1 MSIRSS
7 RSVRRDRSGIHK
19 MLAARL
25 AGVLF
30 LAVIGPV
37 VSVHPQVTSTQ
48 AAPLEVQKLR
58 PNLFL
63 ITGGSPNTGGS
74 ATTVV
79 FVRSTDVVVI
89 DTKGPRPWWGEAIAD
104 EVKQLTKLPITT
116 IINTSGAGDHVAGN
130 ITLANSR
137 IDIIAHERA
146 AADMRKMTLMF
157 TKPTGGGLPTR
168 TFKDRLTVGAGQD
181 RVELYYFGAGHC
193 DSDTFVMIPAV
204 RVLLTGDAF
213 GGKFLPALARNS
225 GGDGVEYP
233 NTLTKALA
241 LTRDIDTIITG
252 HGGGLARPQDLEVH
266 RNFMREFLNSTRQA
280 KKTGLTAAAAAKAW
294 RLPARYVGYEAEPA
308 RILGAIEWIYRQL
321 P

>member
-1 MSIRSS
+1 M
-7 RSVRRDRSGIHK
+7 
-19 MLAARL
+19 ARL
-25 AGVLF
+25 AAVLF
-30 LAVIGPV
+30 LVLTAPV
-37 VSVHPQVTSTQ
+37 VSVYAQMTSAEAT
-48 AAPLEVQKLR
+48 PIEVRTLR

-63 ITGGSPNTGGS
+63 LTGGSPNTGGS

-89 DTKGPRPWWGEAIAD
+89 DTKGPRPWWGDAIAD
-104 EVKQLTKLPITT
+104 EVKRLTKLPMTT

-130 ITLANSR
+130 IALVNSK

-168 TFKDRLTVGAGQD
+168 TFKDRLTVGSGPD
-181 RVELYYFGAGHC
+181 RLELYYFGAGHC
-193 DSDTFVMIPAV
+193 HGDIFVMIPAL

-233 NTLTKALA
+233 NTLTRALP

-252 HGGGLARPQDLEVH
+252 HSGGLARPQDLEVH
-266 RNFMREFLNSTRQA
+266 RDFMRDFLESTRQA
-280 KKTGLTAAAAAKAW
+280 KKKGLTAAAAAKAW
-294 RLPARYVGYEAEPA
+294 RLPARYAGYEAEPA
-308 RILGAIEWIYRQL
+308 RILGAMEWIYRQL

>member
-1 MSIRSS
+1 M
-7 RSVRRDRSGIHK
+7 
-19 MLAARL
+19 ARL

-30 LAVIGPV
+30 FALIGPV
-37 VSVHPQVTSTQ
+37 ASVHAQVTSAQET
-48 AAPLEVQKLR
+48 PLEVQKLR

-63 ITGGSPNTGGS
+63 VTGGSPNTGGS

-104 EVKQLTKLPITT
+104 DVKRLTKRPITT

-130 ITLANSR
+130 VALASSK
-137 IDIIAHERA
+137 IDIIAHEYA
-146 AADMRKMTLMF
+146 AADMRKMTSMF

-168 TFKDRLTVGAGQD
+168 TFRDRLTVGSGLD
-181 RVELYYFGAGHC
+181 RLELYYFGPAHFH
-193 DSDTFVMIPAV
+193 SDIFVVIPAL

-213 GGKFLPALARNS
+213 GGRFLPTIGRAN

-233 NTLTKALA
+233 NTLTKALP
-241 LTRDIDTIITG
+241 LTRDIDMIITG
-252 HGGGLARPQDLEVH
+252 HSGVAKPQELGVH
-266 RNFMREFLNSTRQA
+266 RDFMRDFLESTRRA
-280 KKTGLTAAAAAKAW
+280 KKAGLTAAAAAKAW
-294 RLPARYVGYEAEPA
+294 RLPARYAGYEAQPA
-308 RILGAIEWIYRQL
+308 SVLGAMEWIYRQL

>member
-1 MSIRSS
+1 M
-7 RSVRRDRSGIHK
+7 
-19 MLAARL
+19 
-25 AGVLF
+25 
-30 LAVIGPV
+30 
-37 VSVHPQVTSTQ
+37 
-48 AAPLEVQKLR
+48 EVQKLR

-104 EVKQLTKLPITT
+104 EVKRLTRLPITT
-116 IINTSGAGDHVAGN
+116 IINTSSAGDHVAGN
-130 ITLANSR
+130 ITLVNSK

-168 TFKDRLTVGAGQD
+168 TFKDRLTVGMGSD

-193 DSDTFVMIPAV
+193 HSDIFVMIPAV

-213 GGKFLPALARNS
+213 GGKFLPALARGN
-225 GGDGVEYP
+225 GGDGLEYP
-233 NTLTKALA
+233 NTLTKALP
-241 LTRDIDTIITG
+241 LTRDIDAIITG

-266 RNFMREFLNSTRQA
+266 RDFMRDFLESARQA
-280 KKTGLTAAAAAKAW
+280 KKAGHTAAAAAKAW
-294 RLPARYVGYEAEPA
+294 KLPARYVGYEADPG
-308 RILGAIEWIYRQL
+308 RVLGAIEWIYRQL

>member
-1 MSIRSS
+1 MIS
-7 RSVRRDRSGIHK
+7 RAHK
-19 MLAARL
+19 GALTACL

-30 LAVIGPV
+30 LTLIGGVVPV
-37 VSVHPQVTSTQ
+37 GAQVTSAEAT
-48 AAPLEVQKLR
+48 PLEVRKLR

-104 EVKQLTKLPITT
+104 EVKRLTKLPITT
-116 IINTSGAGDHVAGN
+116 IINTSSAGDHVAGN
-130 ITLANSR
+130 ITLVNSK
-137 IDIIAHERA
+137 IEIIAHERA

-168 TFKDRLTVGAGQD
+168 TFKDRLTVGAGAD
-181 RVELYYFGAGHC
+181 RVELYYLGAGHC
-193 DSDTFVMIPAV
+193 DSDTFVMIPAL

-213 GGKFLPALARNS
+213 GGKFLPALARNA

-233 NTLTKALA
+233 NTLTRALP

-252 HGGGLARPQDLEVH
+252 HGGGLAKPQDLEEH
-266 RNFMREFLNSTRQA
+266 RDFMRDFLESARQA
-280 KKTGLTAAAAAKAW
+280 KKRGLTAAAAAKAW
-294 RLPARYVGYEAEPA
+294 RVPARFVGYEAEPS
-308 RILGAIEWIYRQL
+308 RILGAMEWIYRSSGGGK
-321 P
+321 

>member
-1 MSIRSS
+1 MINR
-7 RSVRRDRSGIHK
+7 GHK
-19 MLAARL
+19 GALTACL

-30 LAVIGPV
+30 LALIGPV
-37 VSVHPQVTSTQ
+37 VSLDGQVTSTEDT
-48 AAPLEVQKLR
+48 PLEVQKLR

-79 FVRSTDVVVI
+79 FVRSADVVVI
-89 DTKGPRPWWGEAIAD
+89 DTKGPRAWWGEAIAD
-104 EVKQLTKLPITT
+104 EVKRLTSLPITT
-116 IINTSGAGDHVAGN
+116 IINTSSAGDHVAGN
-130 ITLANSR
+130 ITLVNSR
-137 IDIIAHERA
+137 IEIIAHERA

-168 TFKDRLTVGAGQD
+168 TFKDRLTVGTGPD

-193 DSDTFVMIPAV
+193 HSDTFVMVPAL

-233 NTLTKALA
+233 NTLTRALP

-252 HGGGLARPQDLEVH
+252 HGTGLAKPQDLEVH
-266 RNFMREFLNSTRQA
+266 RDFMRDFLETTQRT

-294 RLPARYVGYEAEPA
+294 RLPARYVGYEAEPT
-308 RILGAIEWIYRQL
+308 RILGAMEWIYRRL